1 MLDCNAAAAR
11 STAPP
16 FSESIDNISRML
28 ASGGYM
34 MDKRLGEGRGGGGE
48 DVFKGGLTIYF
59 PNPNNVFRTML

>member
-34 MDKRLGEGRGGGGE
+34 MDKRLGEGRGGGGRMCSKT
-48 DVFKGGLTIYF
+48 V
-59 PNPNNVFRTML
+59 

>member
-34 MDKRLGEGRGGGGE
+34 MDKRLGEGRGGGEGCFQRRS
-48 DVFKGGLTIYF
+48 DYILPKPKQCL
-59 PNPNNVFRTML
+59 